1 MDLASDQSINRSK
14 KGLVKTKPFQEINDY
29 FRVRCQFLQ
38 LVLLTM

>member
-1 MDLASDQSINRSK
+1 MDLASDQSIKK

-38 LVLLTM
+38 LVLLTT